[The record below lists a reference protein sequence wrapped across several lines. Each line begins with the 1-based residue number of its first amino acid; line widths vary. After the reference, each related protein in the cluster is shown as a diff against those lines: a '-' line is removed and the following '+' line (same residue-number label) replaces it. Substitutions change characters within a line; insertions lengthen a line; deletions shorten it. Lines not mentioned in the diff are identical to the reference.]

1 MPFTKHVGQIVST
14 QQKVVVMFRQ
24 LPDDPEFCLVVDTDA
39 LNQDMHIDL
48 MNEVEGPMAQQQVD
62 FYKHA
67 DNHFFRD
74 GSKILNRLHQEGK
87 LIKIETNKVMMTP
100 DNKTNIRLD
109 DLNTQLGAL
118 EANPNMN
125 EDQFNQ
131 QMNTSPD
138 AVTIGDE
145 VKPPTVSQSNA
156 DDGVLDDFK
165 LAKGYI
171 AQADTMEAEAKRLR
185 DQAYELIPK
194 RKLTGMLKK
203 ENAVT

>member
-24 LPDDPEFCLVVDTDA
+24 IPEDPEFCLVVDTDG
-39 LNQDMHIDL
+39 LDENMHIDL

-74 GSKILNRLHQEGK
+74 GSKILQRLHQSGK
-87 LIKIETNKVMMTP
+87 LIRIETSKIMMTP
-100 DNKTNIRLD
+100 DNKTNILLD
-109 DLNTQLGAL
+109 TLNKQLGAL
-118 EANPNMN
+118 EANPNMDEN
-125 EDQFNQ
+125 QFNQ
-131 QMNTSPD
+131 QMNTSTD

-145 VKPPTVSQSNA
+145 VKPATVSKSNA
-156 DDGVLDDFK
+156 NDGVLDDFK
-165 LAKGYI
+165 LAKGFI
-171 AQADTMEAEAKRLR
+171 SQANGMETEAKRLR
-185 DQAYELIPK
+185 EQAYDLIPK

-203 ENAVT
+203 EDAVT

>member
-1 MPFTKHVGQIVST
+1 
-14 QQKVVVMFRQ
+14 
-24 LPDDPEFCLVVDTDA
+24 
-39 LNQDMHIDL
+39 
-48 MNEVEGPMAQQQVD
+48 
-62 FYKHA
+62 
-67 DNHFFRD
+67 
-74 GSKILNRLHQEGK
+74 
-87 LIKIETNKVMMTP
+87 MTP

-109 DLNTQLGAL
+109 DLNSQLGAL

-131 QMNTSPD
+131 QLNTAPD
-138 AVTIGDE
+138 EVTIGDE

-194 RKLTGMLKK
+194 RKLTSMLKK
-203 ENAVT
+203 EDAVT